1 MTELPNIATE
11 SCRSRQL
18 AVRNERKRDAL
29 PLVLL
34 LLATLFLLGGDRE
47 YFYRGGINDWN
58 SSQTLAFAE
67 NLSFRH
73 NLLIFHIGVPI
84 VAYTLALLCW
94 RRVFRVGVGSV

>member
-18 AVRNERKRDAL
+18 AVRNERKRAAL

-34 LLATLFLLGGDRE
+34 LLALGSLFLLGGDRG

-67 NLSFRH
+67 NL
-73 NLLIFHIGVPI
+73 
-84 VAYTLALLCW
+84 
-94 RRVFRVGVGSV
+94 